1 MTSFKD
7 DILQT
12 LLLAIF
18 ATIIG
23 FGIVLLL
30 VQLAPASSLCLS
42 KKEARELWPKRHIY
56 WYSKD
61 HCWSNRR
68 GPPRNL
74 KIDPI
79 KNNRTQALASEPGDK
94 DYCCWPK
101 LPRDE
106 AGQIVQPPPTFGE
119 RWNQIIDV
127 FRSMWKGLT
136 ND

>member
-1 MTSFKD
+1 MTSFRD

-42 KKEARELWPKRHIY
+42 KKQARELWPKRHIY
-56 WYSKD
+56 WYSKH

-79 KNNRTQALASEPGDK
+79 VNSLAKEPAPKEPKEPADT
-94 DYCCWPK
+94 CCWPD
-101 LPRDE
+101 LDRD
-106 AGQIVQPPPTFGE
+106 ANGQIVEPPRQFFE
-119 RWNQIIDV
+119 RWNDQPWIG
-127 FRSMWKGLT
+127 RAR
-136 ND
+136 

>member
-1 MTSFKD
+1 MTSFRD

-12 LLLAIF
+12 LLLALF

-68 GPPRNL
+68 GPPRGL
-74 KIDPI
+74 KMDPI
-79 KNNRTQALASEPGDK
+79 KNNRIQALASEPTPEK

-106 AGQIVQPPPTFGE
+106 AGSIIEPPPTFAE
-119 RWNQIIDV
+119 RWQNLLSV
-127 FRSMWKGLT
+127 FKRWLQ
-136 ND
+136 